1 MDEIR
6 LSSGQKAQFREGVV
20 EIVPESGKRYRLTVE
35 HVDSG
40 GTMMATARDYA
51 SLLDF
56 LRQTERLH
64 YELRSL
70 SLEAD

>member
-1 MDEIR
+1 MDQIR
-6 LSSGQKAQFREGVV
+6 LPGGQKAQLRSGRV
-20 EIVPESGKRYRLTVE
+20 EVVPEGGKRYRLTVE
-35 HVDSG
+35 HVDG
-40 GTMMATARDYA
+40 GTMCAEARDYA

-70 SLEAD
+70 ALEE